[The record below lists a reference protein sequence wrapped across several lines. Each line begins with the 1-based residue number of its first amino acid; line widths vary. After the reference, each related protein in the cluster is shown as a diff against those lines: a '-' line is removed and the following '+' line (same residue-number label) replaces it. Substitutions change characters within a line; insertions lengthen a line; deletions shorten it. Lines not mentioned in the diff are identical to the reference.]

1 MDENIIYN
9 SDGIILIDSI
19 KHQIDNNI
27 KIIINNNNNNKNN
40 TNNTN
45 NNNNTPNST
54 PNNTNNNVIFDF
66 KEVFEILHR

>member
-27 KIIINNNNNNKNN
+27 ISVNCGKICG
-40 TNNTN
+40 
-45 NNNNTPNST
+45 
-54 PNNTNNNVIFDF
+54 IFDF
-66 KEVFEILHR
+66 EEYIKNYLVIL